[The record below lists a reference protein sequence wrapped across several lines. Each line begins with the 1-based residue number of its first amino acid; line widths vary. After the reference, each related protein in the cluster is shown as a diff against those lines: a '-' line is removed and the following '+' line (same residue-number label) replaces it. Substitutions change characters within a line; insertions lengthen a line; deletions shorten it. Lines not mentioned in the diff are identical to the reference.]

1 MGWTQPSSAQ
11 ESDTDACARSRALTQ
26 THTHTRAH
34 AHTLTRARTLARIPA
49 RRRACVRRA
58 ASSALWCAPYP
69 LPLSGLR
76 GGTEGDVRGPVRCL
90 GQARLGRA
98 PPSVP
103 CSSLARPS
111 GPWIKTIRTE
121 QSGLDAT
128 FPPPTPWLKGGGG
141 QRGEGASCSGPRMLA
156 GVKGWKRGTSKRDK
170 GPYVHGEA
178 RERPLRLRG

>member
-1 MGWTQPSSAQ
+1 MRNIISEQMEDRLVPP
-11 ESDTDACARSRALTQ
+11 RAGPQRPGDPMWGRVWGGHSPVQLKSL
-26 THTHTRAH
+26 THTRAR
-34 AHTLTRARTLARIPA
+34 AHIHTQRETHTRTQTLTRARTLARIPA

-76 GGTEGDVRGPVRCL
+76 GGTEGDVGGTVRCL
-90 GQARLGRA
+90 GPARLGRA

-103 CSSLARPS
+103 RRSLVRPS

-128 FPPPTPWLKGGGG
+128 FPPP
-141 QRGEGASCSGPRMLA
+141 
-156 GVKGWKRGTSKRDK
+156 
-170 GPYVHGEA
+170 
-178 RERPLRLRG
+178 RLG